1 MLNDVLFGGVSLN
14 PGSIKSLENLQKTAD
29 RGLDIE
35 LEGGEVLV
43 LLRVC
48 GCGRGGGGGGVCAR
62 GCRLARGGWRDGC
75 HTAGSSAFGAGVRS
89 GR

>member
-35 LEGGEVLV
+35 L
-43 LLRVC
+43 
-48 GCGRGGGGGGVCAR
+48 
-62 GCRLARGGWRDGC
+62 
-75 HTAGSSAFGAGVRS
+75 
-89 GR
+89 